1 MSKMNVKVSTK
12 AKLKFTAAFL
22 ITLFLLFSNYS
33 GMNNTAKAA
42 TCSRAFN
49 ELTIAC
55 TPYTKKGNLPFA
67 FMHCLAKEMNKPYY
81 WRAGWSQY
89 VDGTF
94 FSPFI
99 KNGKCIMTPLSGKEE
114 IETGK
119 VLQTTLHQAYSRLA
133 SDSQRASDQVD
144 PERKKRIPSDD
155 AYASFFIK

>member
-67 FMHCLAKEMNKPYY
+67 FMHCLAKEMNKAPATI
-81 WRAGWSQY
+81 WKKMERIRKHLTKA
-89 VDGTF
+89 F
-94 FSPFI
+94 FP
-99 KNGKCIMTPLSGKEE
+99 G
-114 IETGK
+114 
-119 VLQTTLHQAYSRLA
+119 
-133 SDSQRASDQVD
+133 
-144 PERKKRIPSDD
+144 
-155 AYASFFIK
+155 